1 MNIHLFHDPSN
12 LIALN
17 STPSIYSEY
26 RRRALEYSIKKIKS
40 NQCAGETSHIAV
52 FGDFNF
58 RLDLASLIEVNFAI
72 LISGYHIDSIKLM
85 IRVKNYAN
93 KKDSIEIK
101 DHNNKL
107 LRLVYKLE
115 DQVLFQI

>member
-1 MNIHLFHDPSN
+1 MIFRILDLVNIHLFHDPSN

-40 NQCAGETSHIAV
+40 HQVGSETSHLAV

-58 RLDLASLIEVNFAI
+58 RLDLASLIDVN
-72 LISGYHIDSIKLM
+72 S
-85 IRVKNYAN
+85 
-93 KKDSIEIK
+93 
-101 DHNNKL
+101 
-107 LRLVYKLE
+107 
-115 DQVLFQI
+115 QIYFRN